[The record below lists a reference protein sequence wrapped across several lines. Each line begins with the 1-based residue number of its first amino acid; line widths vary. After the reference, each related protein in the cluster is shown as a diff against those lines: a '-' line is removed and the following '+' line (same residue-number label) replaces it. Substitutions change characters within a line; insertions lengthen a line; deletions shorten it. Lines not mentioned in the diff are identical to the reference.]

1 MNVNFDLPDEFENV
15 LSRRAATAGTDL
27 ATFVRQVVTESLID
41 ADEDQP
47 RTISPA
53 EFSRRLDSWI
63 ALHPVL
69 DHPIDDSRESI
80 YAGRGKCSES
90 PAMSP
95 AR

>member
-1 MNVNFDLPDEFENV
+1 MNLNFDLPDEFENV
-15 LSRRAATAGTDL
+15 LRRRAAAAGTDL
-27 ATFVRQVVTESLID
+27 ATFICQVVIESLV
-41 ADEDQP
+41 DEDKDQP

-80 YAGRGKCSES
+80 YAGRGE
-90 PAMSP
+90 
-95 AR
+95 